1 VVWLGADGHQGAHLV
16 AGLQEGLDGH
26 LGPVVQIFVAGGGL
40 GGDRGA
46 EVSS

>member
-1 VVWLGADGHQGAHLV
+1 MVWLGADGHQGAHLV
-16 AGLQEGLDGH
+16 VGLQEGLDGH

-46 EVSS
+46 EVSG